1 MPYPDQ
7 IFENLREAI
16 REMTIWMKENPH
28 VSPMDQIRLENHI
41 QMLQMIYAAWKL
53 RNPQRAVRD

>member
-16 REMTIWMKENPH
+16 REMNIWMGENPH

-41 QMLQMIYAAWKL
+41 QMLQMIYTAWKL